1 MLKKTAVFLVVI
13 AVVFLS
19 QITVFAADTTA
30 KTEST
35 TNDINSI
42 YDTSALYDSLSD
54 DVKQSLENIGING
67 IDSNELSQISFG
79 EVVNEIVKLAGENS
93 AGPLKAVISLTAL
106 LLICSL
112 LSSYKNSLSS
122 ELSSSLG
129 IAAVLCAT
137 CTAALPVIE
146 VISDMSTV
154 VKTASSFMLA
164 FVPVMVMIISSTGHA
179 VSGASY
185 YAMMIGA
192 GEGVGQLSSKVIVPF
207 LNMFLGVSVT
217 ASVCSESKLTGI
229 TSIISKAVKWVLG
242 FVMTVFTAVLS
253 FKQMITTSVDDVST
267 RAVRF
272 TLNSFIPIVGSALS
286 DAYKTVQGSV
296 NLLKSGL
303 GIFVI
308 VSIAFVFLPIILNS
322 LLWIFTLSAG
332 KLLAEILGINQV
344 KDLLEGVGT
353 VLSTLLAIVLCI
365 MSVYIIS
372 TALVIGA
379 FMVCCLISPITSAI
393 SSIDFDAEPVDYS
406 EDQVSTSDEA
416 YANVVIKQA
425 QQNLEQSLTDLLA
438 QNNIKISECKI
449 VLAKSQSNSIII
461 GDISIYMSNEYKSR
475 KDKIGSIVFESFG
488 AYPRITFI

>member
-79 EVVNEIVKLAGENS
+79 EVLNEIVKLAGENS

-164 FVPVMVMIISSTGHA
+164 FVPVMVMIMSSTGHA

-286 DAYKTVQGSV
+286 DAVQGSV

-372 TALVIGA
+372 TALV
-379 FMVCCLISPITSAI
+379 
-393 SSIDFDAEPVDYS
+393 
-406 EDQVSTSDEA
+406 
-416 YANVVIKQA
+416 
-425 QQNLEQSLTDLLA
+425 LLMGGGG
-438 QNNIKISECKI
+438 I
-449 VLAKSQSNSIII
+449 
-461 GDISIYMSNEYKSR
+461 
-475 KDKIGSIVFESFG
+475 
-488 AYPRITFI
+488 

>member
-1 MLKKTAVFLVVI
+1 MLKKITAILAVLMVI
-13 AVVFLS
+13 FLS
-19 QITVFAADTTA
+19 PISVYAVEDDTKNAD
-30 KTEST
+30 T
-35 TNDINSI
+35 TNDINNI
-42 YDTSALYDSLSD
+42 YDTSALYNSLSD
-54 DVKQSLENIGING
+54 EVKQSLKNIGISG
-67 IDSNELSQISFG
+67 IDGEEISEISF
-79 EVVNEIVKLAGENS
+79 NQIIDEILKLTGENS
-93 AGPLKAVISLTAL
+93 SAPLKALISLTAL

-112 LSSYKNSLSS
+112 LSTYKNTLSS
-122 ELSSSLG
+122 EISSSLG

-146 VISDMSTV
+146 VISDMSGV

-164 FVPVMVMIISSTGHA
+164 FVPIMVMIMSSTGHT

-217 ASVCSESKLTGI
+217 ASVCPDSKLSGI
-229 TSIISKAVKWVLG
+229 SSLISKAVKWLLG

-253 FKQMITTSVDDVST
+253 FKQLITTSVDDVST

-308 VSIAFVFLPIILNS
+308 ISIAFVFLPIILKS
-322 LLWIFTLSAG
+322 LLWIFTLSAS
-332 KLLAEILGINQV
+332 KVIAEVLGINQV
-344 KDLLEGVGT
+344 KDLLESVGT

-372 TALVIGA
+372 TALV
-379 FMVCCLISPITSAI
+379 
-393 SSIDFDAEPVDYS
+393 
-406 EDQVSTSDEA
+406 
-416 YANVVIKQA
+416 
-425 QQNLEQSLTDLLA
+425 LLMGGGG
-438 QNNIKISECKI
+438 
-449 VLAKSQSNSIII
+449 V
-461 GDISIYMSNEYKSR
+461 
-475 KDKIGSIVFESFG
+475 
-488 AYPRITFI
+488 

>member
-1 MLKKTAVFLVVI
+1 MLKKAAVIFLVL
-13 AVVFLS
+13 AVVLCLS
-19 QITVFAADTTA
+19 QVTAFAADSQSATQSTA
-30 KTEST
+30 
-35 TNDINSI
+35 NDINSI
-42 YDTSALYDSLSD
+42 YDISALYNSLSD

-67 IDSNELSQISFG
+67 IDGQQISQISFT

-106 LLICSL
+106 ILICSL

-137 CTAALPVIE
+137 CTAALPAIQVIA
-146 VISDMSTV
+146 DMSAV
-154 VKTASSFMLA
+154 VKTASAFMLA
-164 FVPVMVMIISSTGHA
+164 FVPVMVMIMSSTGHA

-217 ASVCSESKLTGI
+217 ASVCPETRLSGI
-229 TSIISKAVKWVLG
+229 SSVISKAVKWILG

-253 FKQMITTSVDDVST
+253 FKQLITASVDDVST

-308 VSIAFVFLPIILNS
+308 ISIAFVFLPIILNS

-332 KLLAEILGINQV
+332 KLFADTLGINQV
-344 KDLLEGVGT
+344 KNLLEGVST
-353 VLSTLLAIVLCI
+353 VLSTSLAIVLCI

-372 TALVIGA
+372 TALV
-379 FMVCCLISPITSAI
+379 
-393 SSIDFDAEPVDYS
+393 
-406 EDQVSTSDEA
+406 
-416 YANVVIKQA
+416 
-425 QQNLEQSLTDLLA
+425 LLLGGGG
-438 QNNIKISECKI
+438 
-449 VLAKSQSNSIII
+449 V
-461 GDISIYMSNEYKSR
+461 
-475 KDKIGSIVFESFG
+475 
-488 AYPRITFI
+488 

>member
-1 MLKKTAVFLVVI
+1 MLKKAAVIFLVL
-13 AVVFLS
+13 AVVLCLS
-19 QITVFAADTTA
+19 QVTAFAADSQSATQSTA
-30 KTEST
+30 
-35 TNDINSI
+35 NDINSI
-42 YDTSALYDSLSD
+42 YDTSALYNSLSD

-67 IDSNELSQISFG
+67 IDGQQISQISFT

-106 LLICSL
+106 ILICSL

-137 CTAALPVIE
+137 CTAALPVIQ
-146 VISDMSTV
+146 VIADMSAV
-154 VKTASSFMLA
+154 VKTASAFMLA
-164 FVPVMVMIISSTGHA
+164 FVPVMVMIMSSTGHA

-217 ASVCSESKLTGI
+217 ASVCPETRLSGI
-229 TSIISKAVKWVLG
+229 SSVISKAVKWILG

-253 FKQMITTSVDDVST
+253 FKQLITASVDDVST

-308 VSIAFVFLPIILNS
+308 ISIAFVFLPIILNS

-332 KLLAEILGINQV
+332 KLFADTLGINQV
-344 KDLLEGVGT
+344 KNLLEGVST
-353 VLSTLLAIVLCI
+353 VLSTLLAIVFCI

-372 TALVIGA
+372 TALV
-379 FMVCCLISPITSAI
+379 
-393 SSIDFDAEPVDYS
+393 
-406 EDQVSTSDEA
+406 
-416 YANVVIKQA
+416 
-425 QQNLEQSLTDLLA
+425 LLLGGGG
-438 QNNIKISECKI
+438 
-449 VLAKSQSNSIII
+449 V
-461 GDISIYMSNEYKSR
+461 
-475 KDKIGSIVFESFG
+475 
-488 AYPRITFI
+488 

>member
-1 MLKKTAVFLVVI
+1 MLKKAAVIFLVL
-13 AVVFLS
+13 AVVLCLS
-19 QITVFAADTTA
+19 QVTAFAADSQSATQS
-30 KTEST
+30 TE
-35 TNDINSI
+35 NDINSI
-42 YDTSALYDSLSD
+42 YDTSALYNSLSD

-67 IDSNELSQISFG
+67 IDGQQISQISFT

-106 LLICSL
+106 ILICSL

-137 CTAALPVIE
+137 CTAALPAIQVIA
-146 VISDMSTV
+146 DMSAV
-154 VKTASSFMLA
+154 VKIASAFMLA
-164 FVPVMVMIISSTGHA
+164 FVPVMVMIMSSTGHA

-217 ASVCSESKLTGI
+217 ASVCPETRLSGI
-229 TSIISKAVKWVLG
+229 SSVISKAVKWILG

-253 FKQMITTSVDDVST
+253 FKQLITASVDDVST

-308 VSIAFVFLPIILNS
+308 ISIAFVFLPIILNS

-332 KLLAEILGINQV
+332 KLFADTLGINQV
-344 KDLLEGVGT
+344 KNLLEGVST

-372 TALVIGA
+372 TALV
-379 FMVCCLISPITSAI
+379 
-393 SSIDFDAEPVDYS
+393 
-406 EDQVSTSDEA
+406 
-416 YANVVIKQA
+416 
-425 QQNLEQSLTDLLA
+425 LLLGGGG
-438 QNNIKISECKI
+438 
-449 VLAKSQSNSIII
+449 V
-461 GDISIYMSNEYKSR
+461 
-475 KDKIGSIVFESFG
+475 
-488 AYPRITFI
+488 

>member
-1 MLKKTAVFLVVI
+1 MLKKAAVIFLVL
-13 AVVFLS
+13 AVVLCLS
-19 QITVFAADTTA
+19 QVTAFAADSQSAMQSTA
-30 KTEST
+30 
-35 TNDINSI
+35 NDINSI
-42 YDTSALYDSLSD
+42 YDTSALYNSLSD

-67 IDSNELSQISFG
+67 IDGQQISQISFT

-106 LLICSL
+106 ILICSL

-137 CTAALPVIE
+137 CTAALPVIQ
-146 VISDMSTV
+146 VIADMSAV
-154 VKTASSFMLA
+154 VKTASAFMLA
-164 FVPVMVMIISSTGHA
+164 FVPVMVMIMSSTGHA
-179 VSGASY
+179 VSCASY

-217 ASVCSESKLTGI
+217 ASVCPETRLSGI
-229 TSIISKAVKWVLG
+229 SSVISKAVKWILG

-253 FKQMITTSVDDVST
+253 FKQLITASVDDVST

-308 VSIAFVFLPIILNS
+308 ISIAFVFLPIILNS

-332 KLLAEILGINQV
+332 KLFADTLGINQV
-344 KDLLEGVGT
+344 KNLLEGVST

-372 TALVIGA
+372 TALV
-379 FMVCCLISPITSAI
+379 
-393 SSIDFDAEPVDYS
+393 
-406 EDQVSTSDEA
+406 
-416 YANVVIKQA
+416 
-425 QQNLEQSLTDLLA
+425 LLLGGGG
-438 QNNIKISECKI
+438 
-449 VLAKSQSNSIII
+449 V
-461 GDISIYMSNEYKSR
+461 
-475 KDKIGSIVFESFG
+475 
-488 AYPRITFI
+488 

>member
-13 AVVFLS
+13 AVAFLS

-30 KTEST
+30 KPEST

-122 ELSSSLG
+122 GLSSSLG

-164 FVPVMVMIISSTGHA
+164 FVPV
-179 VSGASY
+179 
-185 YAMMIGA
+185 
-192 GEGVGQLSSKVIVPF
+192 SSKVIVPF

-372 TALVIGA
+372 TALV
-379 FMVCCLISPITSAI
+379 
-393 SSIDFDAEPVDYS
+393 
-406 EDQVSTSDEA
+406 
-416 YANVVIKQA
+416 
-425 QQNLEQSLTDLLA
+425 LLMGGGG
-438 QNNIKISECKI
+438 I
-449 VLAKSQSNSIII
+449 
-461 GDISIYMSNEYKSR
+461 
-475 KDKIGSIVFESFG
+475 
-488 AYPRITFI
+488 

>member
-19 QITVFAADTTA
+19 QITAFAADTTT
-30 KTEST
+30 KTECT

-164 FVPVMVMIISSTGHA
+164 FVPVMVMIMSSTGHA

-322 LLWIFTLSAG
+322 FLWIFTLSAG

-372 TALVIGA
+372 TALV
-379 FMVCCLISPITSAI
+379 
-393 SSIDFDAEPVDYS
+393 
-406 EDQVSTSDEA
+406 
-416 YANVVIKQA
+416 
-425 QQNLEQSLTDLLA
+425 LLMGGGG
-438 QNNIKISECKI
+438 I
-449 VLAKSQSNSIII
+449 
-461 GDISIYMSNEYKSR
+461 
-475 KDKIGSIVFESFG
+475 
-488 AYPRITFI
+488 

>member
-1 MLKKTAVFLVVI
+1 MLKKAAVIFLVL
-13 AVVFLS
+13 AVVLCLS
-19 QITVFAADTTA
+19 QVTAFAADSQSATQS
-30 KTEST
+30 TE
-35 TNDINSI
+35 NDINSI
-42 YDTSALYDSLSD
+42 YDTSALYNSLSD

-67 IDSNELSQISFG
+67 IDGQQISQISFT

-106 LLICSL
+106 ILICSL

-137 CTAALPVIE
+137 CTAALPVIQ
-146 VISDMSTV
+146 VIADMSAV
-154 VKTASSFMLA
+154 VKTASAFMLA
-164 FVPVMVMIISSTGHA
+164 FVPVMVMIMSSTGHA
-179 VSGASY
+179 VRGASY

-217 ASVCSESKLTGI
+217 ASVCPETRLSGI
-229 TSIISKAVKWVLG
+229 SSVISKAVKWILG

-253 FKQMITTSVDDVST
+253 FKQLITASVDDVST

-308 VSIAFVFLPIILNS
+308 ISIAFVFLPIILNS

-332 KLLAEILGINQV
+332 KLFADTLGINQV
-344 KDLLEGVGT
+344 KNLLEGVST

-372 TALVIGA
+372 TALV
-379 FMVCCLISPITSAI
+379 
-393 SSIDFDAEPVDYS
+393 
-406 EDQVSTSDEA
+406 
-416 YANVVIKQA
+416 
-425 QQNLEQSLTDLLA
+425 LLLGGGG
-438 QNNIKISECKI
+438 
-449 VLAKSQSNSIII
+449 V
-461 GDISIYMSNEYKSR
+461 
-475 KDKIGSIVFESFG
+475 
-488 AYPRITFI
+488 

>member
-1 MLKKTAVFLVVI
+1 MLKKAAVIFLVL
-13 AVVFLS
+13 AVVLCLS
-19 QITVFAADTTA
+19 QVTAFAADSQSATQS
-30 KTEST
+30 TE
-35 TNDINSI
+35 NDINSI
-42 YDTSALYDSLSD
+42 YDTSALYNSLSD

-67 IDSNELSQISFG
+67 IDGQQISQISFT

-106 LLICSL
+106 ILICSL
-112 LSSYKNSLSS
+112 LSSYKNSISS

-137 CTAALPVIE
+137 CTAALPAIRVIA
-146 VISDMSTV
+146 DMSAV
-154 VKTASSFMLA
+154 VKTASAFMLA
-164 FVPVMVMIISSTGHA
+164 FVPVMVMIMSSTGHA

-217 ASVCSESKLTGI
+217 VSVCPETRLSGI
-229 TSIISKAVKWVLG
+229 SSVISKAVKWILG

-253 FKQMITTSVDDVST
+253 FKQLITASVDDVST

-308 VSIAFVFLPIILNS
+308 ISIAFVFLPIILNS

-332 KLLAEILGINQV
+332 KLFADTLGINQV
-344 KDLLEGVGT
+344 KNLLEGVST

-372 TALVIGA
+372 TALV
-379 FMVCCLISPITSAI
+379 
-393 SSIDFDAEPVDYS
+393 
-406 EDQVSTSDEA
+406 
-416 YANVVIKQA
+416 
-425 QQNLEQSLTDLLA
+425 LLLGGGG
-438 QNNIKISECKI
+438 
-449 VLAKSQSNSIII
+449 V
-461 GDISIYMSNEYKSR
+461 
-475 KDKIGSIVFESFG
+475 
-488 AYPRITFI
+488 

>member
-1 MLKKTAVFLVVI
+1 MLKKAAVIFLVL
-13 AVVFLS
+13 AVVLCLS
-19 QITVFAADTTA
+19 QVTAFAADSQSATQS
-30 KTEST
+30 TE
-35 TNDINSI
+35 NDINSI
-42 YDTSALYDSLSD
+42 YDTSALYNSLSD

-67 IDSNELSQISFG
+67 IDGQQISQISFT

-106 LLICSL
+106 ILICSL

-137 CTAALPVIE
+137 CTAALPVIQ
-146 VISDMSTV
+146 VIADMSAV
-154 VKTASSFMLA
+154 VKTASAFMLA
-164 FVPVMVMIISSTGHA
+164 FVPVMVMIMSSTGHA
-179 VSGASY
+179 ESGASY

-217 ASVCSESKLTGI
+217 ASVCPETRLSGI
-229 TSIISKAVKWVLG
+229 SSVISKAVKWILG

-253 FKQMITTSVDDVST
+253 FKQLITASVDDVST

-308 VSIAFVFLPIILNS
+308 ISIAFVFLPIILNS

-332 KLLAEILGINQV
+332 KLFADTLGINQV
-344 KDLLEGVGT
+344 KNLLEGVST

-372 TALVIGA
+372 TALV
-379 FMVCCLISPITSAI
+379 
-393 SSIDFDAEPVDYS
+393 
-406 EDQVSTSDEA
+406 
-416 YANVVIKQA
+416 
-425 QQNLEQSLTDLLA
+425 LLLGGGG
-438 QNNIKISECKI
+438 
-449 VLAKSQSNSIII
+449 V
-461 GDISIYMSNEYKSR
+461 
-475 KDKIGSIVFESFG
+475 
-488 AYPRITFI
+488 

>member
-1 MLKKTAVFLVVI
+1 MKKAAVIFLVL
-13 AVVFLS
+13 AVVLCLS
-19 QITVFAADTTA
+19 QVTAFAADSQSATQSTA
-30 KTEST
+30 
-35 TNDINSI
+35 NDINSI
-42 YDTSALYDSLSD
+42 YDTSALYNSLSD

-67 IDSNELSQISFG
+67 IDGQQISQISFT

-106 LLICSL
+106 ILICSL
-112 LSSYKNSLSS
+112 LSSYKNSISS

-137 CTAALPVIE
+137 CTAALPAIQVIA
-146 VISDMSTV
+146 DMSAV
-154 VKTASSFMLA
+154 VKTASAFMLA
-164 FVPVMVMIISSTGHA
+164 FVPVMVMIMSSTGHV

-217 ASVCSESKLTGI
+217 ASVCPETRLSGI
-229 TSIISKAVKWVLG
+229 SSVISKAVKWILG

-253 FKQMITTSVDDVST
+253 FKQLITASVDDVST

-272 TLNSFIPIVGSALS
+272 TLNSFIPIVGSVLS

-308 VSIAFVFLPIILNS
+308 ISIAFVFLPIILNS

-332 KLLAEILGINQV
+332 KLFADTLGINQV
-344 KDLLEGVGT
+344 KNLLEGVST

-372 TALVIGA
+372 TALV
-379 FMVCCLISPITSAI
+379 
-393 SSIDFDAEPVDYS
+393 
-406 EDQVSTSDEA
+406 
-416 YANVVIKQA
+416 
-425 QQNLEQSLTDLLA
+425 LLLGGGG
-438 QNNIKISECKI
+438 
-449 VLAKSQSNSIII
+449 V
-461 GDISIYMSNEYKSR
+461 
-475 KDKIGSIVFESFG
+475 
-488 AYPRITFI
+488 

>member
-1 MLKKTAVFLVVI
+1 MLKKAAVIFLVL
-13 AVVFLS
+13 AVVLCLS
-19 QITVFAADTTA
+19 QVTAFAADSQSATQSTA
-30 KTEST
+30 
-35 TNDINSI
+35 NDINSI
-42 YDTSALYDSLSD
+42 YDTSALYNSLSD

-67 IDSNELSQISFG
+67 IDGQQISQISFT

-106 LLICSL
+106 ILICSL
-112 LSSYKNSLSS
+112 LSSYKNSISS

-137 CTAALPVIE
+137 CTAALPAIQVIA
-146 VISDMSTV
+146 DMSAV
-154 VKTASSFMLA
+154 VKTASAFMLA
-164 FVPVMVMIISSTGHA
+164 FVPVMVMIMSSTGHA

-217 ASVCSESKLTGI
+217 ASVCPETRLSGI
-229 TSIISKAVKWVLG
+229 SSVISKAVKWILG

-253 FKQMITTSVDDVST
+253 FKQLITASVDDVST

-308 VSIAFVFLPIILNS
+308 ISIAFVFLPIILNR

-332 KLLAEILGINQV
+332 KLFADTLGINQV
-344 KDLLEGVGT
+344 KNLLEGVST
-353 VLSTLLAIVLCI
+353 VLSTLLAIVLCV

-372 TALVIGA
+372 TALV
-379 FMVCCLISPITSAI
+379 
-393 SSIDFDAEPVDYS
+393 
-406 EDQVSTSDEA
+406 
-416 YANVVIKQA
+416 
-425 QQNLEQSLTDLLA
+425 LLLGGGG
-438 QNNIKISECKI
+438 
-449 VLAKSQSNSIII
+449 V
-461 GDISIYMSNEYKSR
+461 
-475 KDKIGSIVFESFG
+475 
-488 AYPRITFI
+488 

>member
-137 CTAALPVIE
+137 CTAA
-146 VISDMSTV
+146 
-154 VKTASSFMLA
+154 SSFMLA
-164 FVPVMVMIISSTGHA
+164 FVPVMVMIMSSTGHA

-353 VLSTLLAIVLCI
+353 VLSTLLALCRF
-365 MSVYIIS
+365 
-372 TALVIGA
+372 T
-379 FMVCCLISPITSAI
+379 
-393 SSIDFDAEPVDYS
+393 
-406 EDQVSTSDEA
+406 
-416 YANVVIKQA
+416 
-425 QQNLEQSLTDLLA
+425 
-438 QNNIKISECKI
+438 
-449 VLAKSQSNSIII
+449 
-461 GDISIYMSNEYKSR
+461 
-475 KDKIGSIVFESFG
+475 
-488 AYPRITFI
+488 

>member
-1 MLKKTAVFLVVI
+1 MLKKAAVIFLVL
-13 AVVFLS
+13 AVVLCLS
-19 QITVFAADTTA
+19 QVTAFAADSQSATQS
-30 KTEST
+30 TE
-35 TNDINSI
+35 NDINSI
-42 YDTSALYDSLSD
+42 YDTSVLYNSLSD

-67 IDSNELSQISFG
+67 IDGQQISQISFT

-106 LLICSL
+106 ILICSL
-112 LSSYKNSLSS
+112 LSSYKNSISS

-137 CTAALPVIE
+137 CTAALPVIQ
-146 VISDMSTV
+146 VIADMSAV
-154 VKTASSFMLA
+154 VKTASAFMLA
-164 FVPVMVMIISSTGHA
+164 FVPVMVMIMSSTGHA

-217 ASVCSESKLTGI
+217 ASVCPETRLSGI
-229 TSIISKAVKWVLG
+229 SSVISKAVKWILG

-253 FKQMITTSVDDVST
+253 FKQLITASVDDVST

-308 VSIAFVFLPIILNS
+308 ISIAFVFLPIILNS

-332 KLLAEILGINQV
+332 KLFADTLGINQV
-344 KDLLEGVGT
+344 KNLLEGVSA

-372 TALVIGA
+372 TALV
-379 FMVCCLISPITSAI
+379 
-393 SSIDFDAEPVDYS
+393 
-406 EDQVSTSDEA
+406 
-416 YANVVIKQA
+416 
-425 QQNLEQSLTDLLA
+425 LLLGGGG
-438 QNNIKISECKI
+438 
-449 VLAKSQSNSIII
+449 V
-461 GDISIYMSNEYKSR
+461 
-475 KDKIGSIVFESFG
+475 
-488 AYPRITFI
+488 